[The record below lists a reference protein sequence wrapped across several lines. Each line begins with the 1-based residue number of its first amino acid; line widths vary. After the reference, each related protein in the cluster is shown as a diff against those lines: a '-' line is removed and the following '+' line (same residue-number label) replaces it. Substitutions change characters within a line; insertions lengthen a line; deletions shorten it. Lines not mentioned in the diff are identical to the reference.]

1 MYTTNAG
8 PSIRYMFIGCLLS
21 FMAAAS
27 PSLAETEWNVGISG
41 GDQGID
47 GFTFSIGEYYGVP
60 EREVVVIHDRG
71 LCEEEL
77 PVVFYIASRAHVS
90 PGAVVD
96 LRLRGMSWM
105 DITFYFGLS
114 PDIYY
119 VPVVVHYYWPQ
130 YGHPY
135 GYYHRHPRGGW
146 SRNDLRDRDIV
157 NQVNLRFMSEHYRY
171 APEKIIK
178 YRSDGRSFR
187 TIERDIR
194 YEQNGKARTQR
205 QNSTYQSEQRLNQN
219 RQNIVR
225 PNQPRPVQK
234 MARPNQP
241 QPVQNMKRPNQ
252 LQPAQNM
259 ARPNESRQK
268 QDVRKGNNQQRYV
281 QSEKG
286 IGKRWNGN

>member
-1 MYTTNAG
+1 MYTTNSR
-8 PSIRYMFIGCLLS
+8 PFIRYMFIGCLLS

-27 PSLAETEWNVGISG
+27 PSFADTEWNVGISG
-41 GDQGID
+41 GDKGID
-47 GFTFSIGEYYGVP
+47 AFTFSIGEYYGVP
-60 EREVVVIHDRG
+60 EREVVVIHGRG
-71 LCEEEL
+71 ICEEEL
-77 PVVFYIASRAHVS
+77 PVVFYIARRAHVH

-130 YGHPY
+130 CGHPY

-187 TIERDIR
+187 TIDRDIR
-194 YEQNGKARTQR
+194 NERQQGKVGYRRQNPGYQNDQR
-205 QNSTYQSEQRLNQN
+205 QNQYRQDTVKQN
-219 RQNIVR
+219 RQ
-225 PNQPRPVQK
+225 
-234 MARPNQP
+234 
-241 QPVQNMKRPNQ
+241 VQNSPVPKEYRQNQ
-252 LQPAQNM
+252 N
-259 ARPNESRQK
+259 
-268 QDVRKGNNQQRYV
+268 
-281 QSEKG
+281 
-286 IGKRWNGN
+286 IGKRAVQQGYVKTDRGKGKDKRWMGY